1 MDLIPSEVSDVKQK
15 KIIYML
21 KKHRCV
27 CQATLTFRF
36 LPIKYK
42 RSRRTLI
49 MFVFA
54 LSLLVWTHL
63 TLVIPGKYY
72 SFFSFLPLLLLQI
85 YIANMLLLF
94 LFRITWHS
102 IHLHHDGDSH
112 NTLDHR
118 LYFLYWSQL

>member
-1 MDLIPSEVSDVKQK
+1 MDLVPSEVSDVKQK
-15 KIIYML
+15 KIVYML

-49 MFVFA
+49 LFLFA

-72 SFFSFLPLLLLQI
+72 SFFSFLSLLLFKFIKLTCFCF
-85 YIANMLLLF
+85 F

-112 NTLDHR
+112 NALDHR
-118 LYFLYWSQL
+118 LYFLCWSQL